1 MMKRTTV
8 AAVAMAVMMA
18 GASAFSLCL
27 AGCSAQGTG
36 SGAGTSPVQ
45 ESGNGN
51 ESAQNGG
58 QEAGSGQNKAQG
70 DENSQAADAQGA
82 GNGQQ
87 TADAQGAGGGQQA
100 ADAQGAENGQPSAGE
115 AEDVTVILDYVA
127 NTNHTGMYVALD
139 QGYYGEEGLNVEIIE
154 PTEGAT
160 ATLIAV
166 GKGDFGISYQEDV
179 TIALTSADPLP
190 IKAIAAIIQHN
201 TSGFATYA
209 DKKID
214 SPKDFEGKTYAG
226 WGGPGEE
233 AVLKAVMTQAGGDFS
248 KLNMV
253 VSDGSGFEALRDKAD
268 IMWFFEGWDNVKCKL
283 NDFPINYTPVRD
295 LDGRLDYYTPVI
307 IANRK
312 TLEEKPDMVRRFL
325 AATEKGYEYA
335 IANPE
340 ESAKI
345 LHKYAPDYS
354 LEMLTMS
361 QEHLGPKY
369 AEDSERW
376 GLMKDQVWDNYTEFM
391 AEYGVIDQVIPADQ
405 CYTNEF
411 LPKP

>member
-1 MMKRTTV
+1 MMKRTTA
-8 AAVAMAVMMA
+8 AAVTMAVMMA
-18 GASAFSLCL
+18 GVSAFSLCL

-36 SGAGTSPVQ
+36 GGAGASSVQ
-45 ESGNGN
+45 ESGNGS
-51 ESAQNGG
+51 ESSPNGG
-58 QEAGSGQNKAQG
+58 QEAGSGQ
-70 DENSQAADAQGA
+70 QAANAQGA
-82 GNGQQ
+82 GSGQQ
-87 TADAQGAGGGQQA
+87 TADAQGAGS
-100 ADAQGAENGQPSAGE
+100 GQPSAGE
-115 AEDVTVILDYVA
+115 TEDVTVILDYVA

-139 QGYYGEEGLNVEIIE
+139 QGYYGEEGLNVKIIE

-209 DKKID
+209 DKKIN

-268 IMWFFEGWDNVKCKL
+268 IMWFFEAWDNVKCKL
-283 NDFPINYTPVRD
+283 NDFPIDYTPVRD
-295 LDGRLDYYTPVI
+295 LDERLDYYTPVI

-312 TLEEKPDMVRRFL
+312 TLEEKPDMVRKFL

-361 QEHLGPKY
+361 QEYLGPKY